1 MSNVSTTKELIVDF
15 RRPGYTHRAIQI
27 QDEKAEIVHSCK
39 YLGTIF
45 EDTLK
50 WDLNTEAIIKKSTS
64 DSFCCGS
71 SDFSMLIQLFLSYVI
86 TLLLRTF

>member
-27 QDEKAEIVHSCK
+27 QDEKGGNSPFV

-50 WDLNTEAIIKKSTS
+50 WDLNTEVIIKKSTS
-64 DSFCCGS
+64 ESVCCGS
-71 SDFSMLIQLFLSYVI
+71 SDLSVLIQLFLNYVI
-86 TLLLRTF
+86 TLLLRKF